1 MPKPT
6 TNTPTLRA
14 ASILAGAFVT
24 AKRDD
29 GTVFDKLRDDAPEW
43 CRDAVREAHDDEL
56 PDDWRFTTC
65 RALAD
70 ALLEH
75 VEYNDGEID
84 DDWQHEAVSGQ
95 ADVYYSDLLDWLR
108 VGTRYAYVDDAKRE
122 LGTVSDDFMSSI
134 KTAQYYAISQ
144 MAGILERAVREAAE
158 EIEQADDDAEATGK
172 PL

>member
-1 MPKPT
+1 MNKPV
-6 TNTPTLRA
+6 TNTPILRA
-14 ASILAGAFVT
+14 ASTLAGAFVT

-29 GTVFDKLRDDAPEW
+29 GTEFDKLRDDAPGW

-84 DDWQHEAVSGQ
+84 DDWQHEAVDGQ
-95 ADVYYSDLLDWLR
+95 VDVYYSDLLDWLR
-108 VGTRYAYVDDAKRE
+108 VGTRYTYVDDARAE
-122 LGTVSDDFMSSI
+122 YGNDADQDFMKSVA
-134 KTAQYYAISQ
+134 TAQYYAISQ

-158 EIEQADDDAEATGK
+158 EIEQADNDADEED
-172 PL
+172 

>member
-1 MPKPT
+1 MT
-6 TNTPTLRA
+6 TPDTHTPTLRA
-14 ASILAGAFVT
+14 ANILAGAFVT

-29 GTVFDKLRDDAPEW
+29 GQAFDKLRDDAPEW

-75 VEYNDGEID
+75 VEYNGGEIG
-84 DDWQHEAVSGQ
+84 DDWQHEAVDGQ
-95 ADVYYSDLLDWLR
+95 VDVYNSDLLDWIR
-108 VGTRYAYVDDAKRE
+108 VGTRYAYVDDAKAE
-122 LGTVSDDFMSSI
+122 FGNDADQDFMKSVA
-134 KTAQYYAISQ
+134 TAQYYAISQ

-158 EIEQADDDAEATGK
+158 EIERVYYAGGED
-172 PL
+172 